1 MVSPPSAIGNF
12 NSYQSGE
19 VTIDPSSAIAL
30 GVILQAAPNSKIII
44 AAGVC
49 IGMGTVLHAL
59 DGILEIQSGAILGAG
74 VLMVG
79 RGKIGTNACIGSATT
94 IINCSIE
101 PGQVVAPGSLIGD
114 NSRSVDEPPAANHT
128 TVEQVL
134 EPGQVVAPG
143 SLIGDNSRSVDELP
157 AANHTTPEQIP
168 EVVTASTQ
176 PQPDQT
182 IQPEPESTSATPVI
196 YGKASLTQ
204 LISTLLPYKQSLQQ
218 DQNGSSPSSST

>member
-1 MVSPPSAIGNF
+1 MVIPISPLSAIGNF

-19 VTIDPSSAIAL
+19 VTIDPSAAIAL
-30 GVILQAAPNSKIII
+30 GVILQAPPNSKIII

-49 IGMGTVLHAL
+49 IGMGTVLHAS
-59 DGILEIQSGAILGAG
+59 DGILEIEAGAILGAG
-74 VLMVG
+74 VLVVG
-79 RGKIGTNACIGSATT
+79 AGKIGTNACIGSATT
-94 IINCSIE
+94 ILNCSIE

-114 NSRSVDEPPAANHT
+114 NSRSEEEPPAANPT
-128 TVEQVL
+128 TTDTEQ
-134 EPGQVVAPG
+134 
-143 SLIGDNSRSVDELP
+143 
-157 AANHTTPEQIP
+157 TP
-168 EVVTASTQ
+168 EVVTVSSTP

-182 IQPEPESTSATPVI
+182 IQPEPESTSTTPVI

>member
-1 MVSPPSAIGNF
+1 MSPLSAIGNF

-19 VTIDPSSAIAL
+19 VTIDPSAAIAL
-30 GVILQAAPNSKIII
+30 GVILQAPPNSKIII

-49 IGMGTVLHAL
+49 IGMGTVLHA
-59 DGILEIQSGAILGAG
+59 DGGILEIEAGAILGAG
-74 VLMVG
+74 VLVVG
-79 RGKIGTNACIGSATT
+79 AGKIGSNACIGSATT
-94 IINCSIE
+94 IFNCSIE
-101 PGQVVAPGSLIGD
+101 PGQVVAPGSLITD

-128 TVEQVL
+128 T
-134 EPGQVVAPG
+134 
-143 SLIGDNSRSVDELP
+143 
-157 AANHTTPEQIP
+157 PEQTP

-182 IQPEPESTSATPVI
+182 VQPEPESTSATPVI

>member
-1 MVSPPSAIGNF
+1 MVIPISPPSAIGNF

-19 VTIDPSSAIAL
+19 VTIDPSAAIAL
-30 GVILQAAPNSKIII
+30 GVILQAPPNSKIII

-49 IGMGTVLHAL
+49 IGMGTVLHAS
-59 DGILEIQSGAILGAG
+59 DGILEIEAGAILGAG
-74 VLMVG
+74 VLVVG
-79 RGKIGTNACIGSATT
+79 AGKIGTNACIGSATT
-94 IINCSIE
+94 ILNCSIE

-114 NSRSVDEPPAANHT
+114 NSRSVEEPPAANPT
-128 TVEQVL
+128 TTDTEQ
-134 EPGQVVAPG
+134 
-143 SLIGDNSRSVDELP
+143 
-157 AANHTTPEQIP
+157 TP
-168 EVVTASTQ
+168 EVVTVSSTP

-182 IQPEPESTSATPVI
+182 VQPEPESTSTTPVI